1 MGVNVERVS
10 EKKQES
16 VAIETTIEITA
27 RDPTT
32 VFRVRHPGG

>member
-1 MGVNVERVS
+1 MGMNVERAS

-16 VAIETTIEITA
+16 VTIETTIEITA
-27 RDPTT
+27 RDPTA